1 MSKSM
6 KYAIIQLGS
15 RQYKISEGET
25 LLVERQGETVNFNV
39 LAYSEGSDVKI
50 GTPFVEDAVVEIS
63 NVEDVKGDKVSVMR
77 FKSKS
82 RYRKTKGH
90 RQPLTLI
97 KIEKI
102 GLRGSK
108 AETVAIPTEKVEK
121 VEKVEKT
128 EKTEKIEKTK
138 KVKEVIKA
146 VKSKKE

>member
-102 GLRGSK
+102 GL
-108 AETVAIPTEKVEK
+108 
-121 VEKVEKT
+121 
-128 EKTEKIEKTK
+128 
-138 KVKEVIKA
+138 
-146 VKSKKE
+146 